1 MYKGLVIKAPFFEI
15 GPKAYIWGKEAL
27 DLAKAIDDASR
38 RYDVRIIYT
47 PQYTEIPVISAAVT
61 ETLVFAQHMDPVS
74 PGRGIGAVLPEAIR
88 AAGARG
94 VLLNHAEKKMS
105 LHDICLAV
113 RRADETGLV
122 SMVCADNPA
131 EAAAV
136 AQFAPNII
144 LAEPEA
150 LIGKE
155 QGDALNRGWVA
166 EITRKIREIN
176 PDIQVL
182 HSAGIRSGRD
192 VYDIMMLGADA
203 TGCTSGIICAENR
216 EKALDE
222 MICNVRKGYDDYRRG
237 AYNSA
242 P

>member
-1 MYKGLVIKAPFFEI
+1 MYKGLVIKPPFFEI

-27 DLAKAIDDASR
+27 DLARAIDSASL

-47 PQYTEIPVISAAVT
+47 PQYTDIPVIAAAVT
-61 ETLVFAQHMDPVS
+61 EALVFAQHMDPVS
-74 PGRGIGAVLPEAIR
+74 PGRGIGAVLPEAIK

-94 VLLNHAEKKMS
+94 VLLNHAEKKMT

-136 AQFAPNII
+136 ARFAPNII

-150 LIGKE
+150 LIGRE
-155 QGDALNRGWVA
+155 SGNTRDRNQVA
-166 EITRKIREIN
+166 EIIREIREIN
-176 PDIQVL
+176 PGIQVL
-182 HSAGIRSGRD
+182 HSAGIRSGKD

-222 MICNVRKGYDDYRRG
+222 MISNARKGYDDYKQRTS
-237 AYNSA
+237 NSA
-242 P
+242 L